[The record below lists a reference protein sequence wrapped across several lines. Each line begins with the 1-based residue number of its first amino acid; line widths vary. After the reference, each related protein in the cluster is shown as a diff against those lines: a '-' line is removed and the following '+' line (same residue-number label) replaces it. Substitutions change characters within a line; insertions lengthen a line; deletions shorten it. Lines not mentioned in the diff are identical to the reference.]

1 MESNNKGSGRLVPT
15 GWYRAGMAP
24 QDYDMGID
32 REVSH
37 SGTSSGFIRSTAA
50 EPRPFGTLMQAFKAD
65 GYHGRR
71 LRLSG
76 YVRAEAVEGWA
87 GLWMRV
93 DGPTGTSLAFDNMQD
108 RPIRGTLDWERY
120 EIVLDV
126 SEASTNIAFGVL
138 LAGKG
143 RIWVDDFEFDE
154 VGGDVAVTDMRKRM
168 QELPSQ
174 PRNLGFED

>member
-1 MESNNKGSGRLVPT
+1 MVSNQSGSAQFVPT

-32 REVSH
+32 REVAH
-37 SGTSSGFIRSTAA
+37 NGTSSGFIRSRST
-50 EPRPFGTLMQAFKAD
+50 EPRPFGTLMQAFKAE
-65 GYHGRR
+65 GYLGRR

-76 YVRAEAVEGWA
+76 YVRAEGVEGWA

-93 DGPTGTSLAFDNMQD
+93 DGPTGQSLAFDNMQD
-108 RPIRGTLDWERY
+108 RPIRGTLDWQHH

-126 SEASTNIAFGVL
+126 AEGSTNIAFGAL

-143 RIWVDDFEFDE
+143 GIWVDDFEFE
-154 VGGDVAVTDMRKRM
+154 VVGRDVPVTDMRKKM
-168 QELPSQ
+168 QELPSK